1 VLLSVTTLANL
12 AVMIGGVWDVDFHRA
27 VRVDTF
33 FSPPHLLI
41 YGGMLG
47 MLIGSLVVL
56 ALLAWDA
63 FSNNTPVTA
72 PLRPLLLV
80 PLVGNGG
87 FLAAG
92 PFDAAWHA
100 MFGRDVLS
108 SWTVPHALLTIFGA
122 LAGVGA
128 VALGRWLRAARPAA
142 ALAAPHGRAARVVAN
157 GFIVMGL
164 AAVVYYLWGFV
175 IEWELGKPAVVPAL
189 TLTWLYM
196 PISALL
202 LTTCCALMESCERA
216 WWWPAALF
224 LGGIL
229 VLQKIPSVAISHL
242 SGYPDAFWFHWN
254 VVLGAVLFSLSRAIE
269 RRWGSW
275 ARWSVFAA
283 SWLGLT
289 LLAQS
294 AGFLPHVPGTHLWLG
309 ALAAPVCGWL
319 GQWIGA
325 AGGRLIVRLSGDT
338 PAERIVADAMSVSVE
353 RAAH

>member
-1 VLLSVTTLANL
+1 
-12 AVMIGGVWDVDFHRA
+12 
-27 VRVDTF
+27 
-33 FSPPHLLI
+33 
-41 YGGMLG
+41 MLG

-63 FSNNTPVTA
+63 FCNDTPVTTL
-72 PLRPLLLV
+72 LRPLLLV
-80 PLVGNGG
+80 PLVGSGG

-108 SWTVPHALLTIFGA
+108 SWTVPHAVLTIFGA

-142 ALAAPHGRAARVVAN
+142 ALAAPHSRAARVVAN

-175 IEWELGKPAVVPAL
+175 IEWELGKPAVVPVL

-202 LTTCCALMESCERA
+202 LTTACALMESCERA

-229 VLQKIPSVAISHL
+229 VLQKIPSMAISQL

-254 VVLGAVLFSLSRAIE
+254 AVLGAVVFSLSRVVE
-269 RRWGSW
+269 RRWGGW
-275 ARWSVFAA
+275 ARWSAFAA
-283 SWLGLT
+283 GWLGLT
-289 LLAQS
+289 LIAQS
-294 AGFLPHVPGTHLWLG
+294 VGFLPNISWTHLWLG
-309 ALAAPVCGWL
+309 ALAVPICGWL

-325 AGGRLIVRLSGDT
+325 TGGRLITHLSGDILV
-338 PAERIVADAMSVSVE
+338 ERTTADAMPALVE